1 MASPAWAAKKMT
13 VQELKETLVSLQ
25 QAKKTDAEVSTE
37 LKQVELS
44 EQLTLG
50 TMNSLIHVT
59 PGPRSTEQIFVLEAQ
74 SAVLTPPASDL
85 PSMPAPDAAA
95 QKALFDKAID
105 YSSRIYTQLPHLT
118 ATRTS
123 LRFQDNVEAVKGS
136 SGMNSSAEI
145 LDTNLINPPNFVH
158 LIGTAETLAE
168 STNGIEKPAAAKD
181 KTLWGQNGQIALRGP
196 GPVLSAILQEAQSA
210 GKITWLRWEKVN
222 NKPTAVYA
230 FDVDKK
236 QSHYAVDYCCFPNVS
251 QAGSLR
257 YDMSGTTHTA
267 TGNMQT
273 VSRWSAFKATVPYH
287 GEIFVDP
294 NTGIVVR
301 LVTIAEFNSS
311 DVVHQED
318 QRIDYAP
325 VKVDAKV
332 LVLPVRKVINT
343 EIVPNGDSGAG
354 KYSTRHTLFT
364 IEYKNYQMKK

>member
-13 VQELKETLVSLQ
+13 VQELKETLVSLL

-37 LKQVELS
+37 LKQIELS

-50 TMNSLIHVT
+50 TMNSLIHAA
-59 PGPRSTEQIFVLEAQ
+59 PGPRSTEQIFVLEAE

-85 PSMPAPDAAA
+85 PATPAPDAAA
-95 QKALFDKAID
+95 QKALLDKAID
-105 YSSRIYTQLPHLT
+105 YSSRIYAQLPHLT

-136 SGMNSSAEI
+136 SGLNSGAEI
-145 LDTNLINPPNFVH
+145 LDTNLINPPSFVH
-158 LIGTAETLAE
+158 LIGTAETLVE
-168 STNGIEKPAAAKD
+168 SANGIEKPAAAKD

-222 NKPTAVYA
+222 DKPAAVYT

-257 YDMSGTTHTA
+257 YDMSGTTHTV
-267 TGNMQT
+267 TGDMQT
-273 VSRWSAFKATVPYH
+273 VSRWSEFTATVPYH

-311 DVVHQED
+311 DVVHQEE

-343 EIVPNGDSGAG
+343 EIVPNGDSGAR

-364 IEYKNYQMKK
+364 VQYKNYQMKK